1 MNVYAYSVTLGGWDL
16 DFSLGRFNLE
26 TYMHSVTLG
35 SWDSDSVLHIA
46 NYSCVFN
53 SFDSLVMFTYYNKF
67 TNSQKIRPLVMTA
80 ILISA

>member
-35 SWDSDSVLHIA
+35 GWDSDSVCILQIIV
-46 NYSCVFN
+46 VF
-53 SFDSLVMFTYYNKF
+53 LT
-67 TNSQKIRPLVMTA
+67 L
-80 ILISA
+80 LIHL